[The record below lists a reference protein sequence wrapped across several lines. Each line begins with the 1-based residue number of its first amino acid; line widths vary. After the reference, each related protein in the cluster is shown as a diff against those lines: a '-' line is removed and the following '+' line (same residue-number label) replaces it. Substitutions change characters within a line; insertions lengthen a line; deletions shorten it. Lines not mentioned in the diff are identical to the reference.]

1 MATKLDQPRVQPL
14 EIGKWDTEL
23 KKSSWIPENV
33 TEKSQLPEMMAKVFN
48 VTATLANHPTL
59 AKSWNQFAMH
69 IMGTNSLEARI
80 REIAI
85 IRIGYLNQ
93 SDYELSQHAWIG
105 EMSGLTK
112 EEIIRITEGP
122 GASGWNNLEALTILA
137 ADELK
142 ESGIVSTKTW
152 DSLIE
157 NGLSQQQMMDL
168 VFTIGQY
175 NMVSWALNSLGVQ
188 LDEGLPSFFDALGK

>member
-1 MATKLDQPRVQPL
+1 MAILLDQPRVNPL
-14 EIGKWDTEL
+14 AIKDWSKEL
-23 KKSSWIPENV
+23 RASSRIPEGV
-33 TEKSQLPEMMAKVFN
+33 TDKSELPELMTKIFN

-59 AKSWNQFAMH
+59 SQSWNHFAMH
-69 IMGTNSLEARI
+69 IMGTNSLEPRH

-85 IRIGYLNQ
+85 IRIGFLCG

-112 EEIIRITEGP
+112 EEVIRITKGP
-122 GASGWNNLEALTILA
+122 SVAGWSDIEALIIRA

-142 ESGIVSTKTW
+142 ETNIVSDETW
-152 DSLIE
+152 SALIE
-157 NGLSQQQMMDL
+157 NGFSKQQMMDL

-175 NMVSWALNSLGVQ
+175 NMVSWALKSMGVQ
-188 LDEGLPSFFDALGK
+188 LDEGLPSFLDQ

>member
-23 KKSSWIPENV
+23 KKSSWLPEDV

-105 EMSGLTK
+105 EMSGLTQ

-122 GASGWNNLEALTILA
+122 GASGWSNLEALTILA

-142 ESGIVSTKTW
+142 ESGIISTKTW

-188 LDEGLPSFFDALGK
+188 LDEGLPSFFDTLGK

>member
-1 MATKLDQPRVQPL
+1 
-14 EIGKWDTEL
+14 
-23 KKSSWIPENV
+23 
-33 TEKSQLPEMMAKVFN
+33 MMAKVFN
-48 VTATLANHPTL
+48 VTATLANHPVL

-69 IMGTNSLEARI
+69 IMGTNTLEARL

-85 IRIGYLNQ
+85 IRIGYLNK

-112 EEIIRITEGP
+112 EEVIRITEGP
-122 GASGWNNLEALTILA
+122 SAPGWSDIEALVIRAT
-137 ADELK
+137 DELK
-142 ESGIVSTKTW
+142 ESSLVSTETW
-152 DSLIE
+152 
-157 NGLSQQQMMDL
+157 NALSASGFSQHQMMDL

-188 LDEGLPSFFDALGK
+188 LDDGLPSFFDALGE